1 MWDMQ
6 GGVPGSGDFP
16 LNPNTV
22 FSIELNASTEIP
34 DWKKT
39 IRIMLEEDGYW
50 DGKTFRY
57 VSGRQ
62 KEIYLIPRNKMNL
75 GN

>member
-1 MWDMQ
+1 
-6 GGVPGSGDFP
+6 
-16 LNPNTV
+16 
-22 FSIELNASTEIP
+22 
-34 DWKKT
+34 
-39 IRIMLEEDGYW
+39 MLEEDGYW

-75 GN
+75 GK